1 MDSAKYLA
9 KLDSLCTEDLS
20 EARGGSDLF
29 MAGPGYRIVS
39 LAVSHGLPTGDA
51 SQRVETADDVQALKD
66 DLAQQM
72 NGRWGEQQ
80 PSWGMVTIRVRLE
93 RGEEIPEPWATMSIL
108 VDELD
113 LWQPLGT
120 GRWIALGVAD
130 KDDADEVHVLA
141 VASDTDPP

>member
-1 MDSAKYLA
+1 MDSAKYVA

-39 LAVSHGLPTGDA
+39 LAVSHGLRTSDA
-51 SQRVETADDVQALKD
+51 SLRVETAEDVQALKD
-66 DLAQQM
+66 RLAQEM
-72 NGRWGEQQ
+72 HHRWGEQR
-80 PSWGMVTIRVRLE
+80 PTWGMVTLRVRAE

-108 VDELD
+108 VEELD
-113 LWQPLGT
+113 LWQPVGT
-120 GRWIALGVAD
+120 ERWIALGVAD